1 MIYRETARM
10 EGGTSRLPKF
20 FKETMLV
27 TLKCRIENEDEI
39 RESLK
44 YFDQKYRVRYIN
56 ITHDENTQT
65 PEILVE
71 FMPSE
76 IFPSKILAAI
86 FFVLYMLCQIGI
98 AL

>member
-1 MIYRETARM
+1 MVKA
-10 EGGTSRLPKF
+10 

-44 YFDQKYRVRYIN
+44 YFDQNYKVQYID
-56 ITHDENTQT
+56 ITYDANMQT

-71 FMPSE
+71 FIPSQ
-76 IFPSKILAAI
+76 ISQSNLFAVI

>member
-1 MIYRETARM
+1 MVKA
-10 EGGTSRLPKF
+10 

-27 TLKCRIENEDEI
+27 TLKCRIEDEDEI

-56 ITHDENTQT
+56 ITHDENMQT
-65 PEILVE
+65 PKILVE
-71 FMPSE
+71 FMPSK
-76 IFPSKILAAI
+76 ISPSKILATI